1 MIKSEEII
9 KIYIKLLSV
18 SMALVFAKVTYPPS
32 HWSLQRCTAKSP
44 NYVADFAYKV
54 GSNISHYNVKMN
66 PTDSRGYRAIVS
78 LTADDIASTF
88 NRVYRDREID
98 GLMLTLSATSR
109 SMSFL
114 GGIVQVE
121 VAGNNSHVFD
131 PATGV
136 TTLGTPSEPSMLH
149 GHLILRGN
157 PESCLVD
164 GVPLRGPTPGN
175 LFNMREGKTKW
186 LDGEIE
192 KVAQVLAVNIRK
204 WYLPPGL
211 ELVATI

>member
-1 MIKSEEII
+1 
-9 KIYIKLLSV
+9 
-18 SMALVFAKVTYPPS
+18 MAIVYAKVTYPPH
-32 HWSLQRCTAKSP
+32 HWALQRCTAKSP

-54 GSNISHYNVKMN
+54 GDNISYYNVKMN

-78 LTADDIASTF
+78 LADADIASTL
-88 NRVYRDREID
+88 NRAYWNSEID
-98 GLMLTLSATSR
+98 GLMSTLSVTSR
-109 SMSFL
+109 AMSKL

-157 PESCLVD
+157 PETCLVD
-164 GVPLRGPTPGN
+164 DVPLRGPTPGN

-186 LDGEIE
+186 LPGEIE
-192 KVAQVLAVNIRK
+192 KVAKALAVNIRDAT
-204 WYLPPGL
+204 LPPCL
-211 ELVATI
+211 ELVASI